1 MATIALS
8 RPIPTHNTSPD
19 VDTSITPPHSLKN
32 VNRSVKSQHCPDPLS
47 NKHTPV
53 CPTGPP
59 KSNAAHTPPDSPSY
73 VHGSLS
79 QQSLLFPTDNYVG
92 VQKDSLRIFEID
104 SSQVAAALEF
114 ASRQPLP
121 APDLMFPWLHGLHPK
136 NQVQQAFFMERQ
148 AVAESPPVCA
158 RGVLL
163 VKADGDLSRARLK
176 GAVSPDEFMQA
187 DPHPNFVEADP
198 QEGFSVRNFQIQTA
212 KAALVSDII
221 IYGEDLAESK
231 KVAWDI
237 AAAQKLQ
244 RQSQVAQCTS
254 VVEYNAFYCVSP
266 YSDFEKHESNI
277 VAVDSNGYVT
287 GMVLDFVQ
295 QERNEMRDMT
305 RTSEISHNVYMGPT
319 PEQSSLAEKEFD
331 VLIECSDLG
340 QLHPSALREIV
351 EAGTNPGRENR
362 LYFDFPSSG
371 SILPPTWSESEADGI
386 VETCKWI
393 YHLSHGTRPIYD
405 QEKTESNEPANT
417 KFGSRPQRRIL
428 IHCADGYTEST
439 MLGIAYYSFSTGE
452 PVPRAWLHL
461 HTSKRRN
468 FFAYPTDVSLL
479 SSIAPQLLRESPLC
493 AEQSLAQIT
502 ALLTNEPKWLP
513 FLDGSLP
520 SRVLDYLYLGN
531 LGHANNP
538 QLLKELGIGQVLSV
552 GEMAS
557 WHDGELDSWG
567 PDNVYV
573 VQGIQDNGID
583 PLTNEFPGCLEFIN
597 RGRRR
602 GTATLVHCRVG
613 VSRSATICIA
623 EVMRAMNKSFPRA
636 YCFVRARRLN
646 VIIQPHLRFAYE
658 LLCWE
663 EWLQQRGDAS
673 APMKREMEW
682 RELSREIALL
692 NSPYLR

>member
-1 MATIALS
+1 MARLALP
-8 RPIPTHNTSPD
+8 RPVLSHNINPD
-19 VDTSITPPHSLKN
+19 VETPMTPPHSLKN
-32 VNRSVKSQHCPDPLS
+32 VNRGVKSQNCPDSLPK
-47 NKHTPV
+47 KHIPV
-53 CPTGPP
+53 CPTEPP
-59 KSNAAHTPPDSPSY
+59 KSDAVHTPPPSPSF
-73 VHGSLS
+73 VHESLS
-79 QQSLLFPTDNYVG
+79 QRSLLFPTDNFVS
-92 VQKDSLRIFEID
+92 VQKDSLCIFEIG

-121 APDLMFPWLHGLHPK
+121 SPDLMFPWLHGLHPK
-136 NQVQQAFFMERQ
+136 NQVQRAFFMGCER
-148 AVAESPPVCA
+148 ATEKPPVGT

-187 DPHPNFVEADP
+187 DPYPKFVDADP

-212 KAALVSDII
+212 KAALVSDVI
-221 IYGEDLAESK
+221 IYGEDVAESK
-231 KVAWDI
+231 KVAWDV
-237 AAAQKLQ
+237 AAAQSRQ
-244 RQSQVAQCTS
+244 RQSQFEQCTS
-254 VVEYNAFYCVSP
+254 VVEYNTFFCVSP

-277 VAVDSNGYVT
+277 VAIDSHGRAT
-287 GMVLDFVQ
+287 GRVLDFVQ
-295 QERNEMRDMT
+295 EERSEMWDMT

-319 PEQSSLAEKEFD
+319 PERSSLAEEAFD
-331 VLIECSDLG
+331 ILIECSDVG
-340 QLHPSALREIV
+340 QLRPSALRKLV
-351 EAGTNPGRENR
+351 ETGTGSETEAR
-362 LYFDFPSSG
+362 LHFDFPSSG
-371 SILPPTWSESEADGI
+371 SILPPTWSQSEADGI

-393 YHLSHGTRPIYD
+393 YHLSHGTRPVHNQD
-405 QEKTESNEPANT
+405 EPAKTEP
-417 KFGSRPQRRIL
+417 GSRLQRRIL

-452 PVPRAWLHL
+452 PIAHAWLHL

-468 FFAYPTDVSLL
+468 FFAYPADVSLL
-479 SSIAPQLLRESPLC
+479 TSIAPQLLRESPLRKG
-493 AEQSLAQIT
+493 QSLAQIN
-502 ALLTNEPKWLP
+502 ALLRYEPKWLS
-513 FLDGSLP
+513 FLDGSFP

-538 QLLKELGIGQVLSV
+538 ELLKELGIGQVLSV

-557 WHDGELDSWG
+557 WRDGELAGWG
-567 PDNVYV
+567 SENVYV

-583 PLTNEFPGCLEFIN
+583 PLANEFPACLEFIS

-658 LLCWE
+658 LLRWE
-663 EWLQQRGDAS
+663 ELLQQSGDAS

-682 RELSREIALL
+682 REIAKEIALM
-692 NSPYLR
+692 NRPYLR